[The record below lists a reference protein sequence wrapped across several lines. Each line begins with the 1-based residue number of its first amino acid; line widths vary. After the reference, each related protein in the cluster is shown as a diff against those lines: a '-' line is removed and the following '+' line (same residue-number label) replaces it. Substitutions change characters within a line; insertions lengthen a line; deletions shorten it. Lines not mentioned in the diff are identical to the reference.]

1 MQPISGLDATF
12 LYAETATS
20 PMHIGSVA
28 IIEGSLD
35 FETFKSNLE
44 SKIHQIPKFRQR
56 LISIPFSIDYPYWV
70 DDPNFNINLHLQRI
84 ALPKPHGWKEL
95 RSMASSI
102 FSEHLDRSRA
112 LWSMA
117 FVEGIEGIDQVPK
130 GSTALISKVH
140 HVAVD
145 GMAGSSIMGVLF
157 DMTDKP
163 ADLKE
168 PRPYKAKPLPN
179 ELQMLKKSA
188 ITFTKKPLKFPKI
201 VREAV
206 SSTMK
211 AGFITRS
218 QLVDLPTAPFSAP
231 KTSLNGI
238 ISAERKWNTA
248 IISLER
254 VKALKNIMGTT
265 VNDVILAICSGALRK
280 YFLDKK
286 NLPKKSL
293 VAMVPISTR
302 TATNEEN
309 KSGNKVS
316 MMLVQLATEVEDSI
330 ERLETIHNN
339 TTKGKT
345 YQGAIGA
352 KALTNLAE
360 TVPFGVASQ
369 AARVYSRFNLA
380 KLHKPVF
387 NVTITNVP
395 GPPIP
400 LYCRGHKLHSIMGT
414 APIIDGMGMII
425 TIYSYDGSLTISPTS
440 DANSMPDLDVFT
452 RYILESANELEAEIL
467 AKGKKIQAAKKKVA
481 IAKSDKFFASFRKHL
496 KANPKFIKPKSGTFQ
511 FKVKK
516 PASDWSL
523 DFNKPPGIVK
533 KGKIKDA
540 DVTVTLEDKNLMKI
554 VKGDIGFQLAF
565 IQGRLKID
573 GDSKKAMRL
582 AKILSLLPKS
592 VSG

>member
-1 MQPISGLDATF
+1 MESISGLDATF
-12 LYAETATS
+12 LYAETPTS

-35 FETFKSNLE
+35 FKTFKENLE

-56 LISIPFSIDYPYWV
+56 LVSIPFSIDYPYWV

-84 ALPKPHGWKEL
+84 ALPKPYGWQEL
-95 RSMASSI
+95 RTMASSI
-102 FSEHLDRSRA
+102 FSEHLDRSRP

-140 HVAVD
+140 HVAID
-145 GMAGSSIMGVLF
+145 GMAGSSIMSVLF
-157 DMTDKP
+157 DMSDKP
-163 ADLKE
+163 SPLKA

-179 ELQMLKKSA
+179 EIQMLRKSA
-188 ITFTKKPLKFPKI
+188 TTFAKKPLKFPKI
-201 VREAV
+201 IREAV

-218 QLVDLPTAPFSAP
+218 QLVDLPTAPFTAP

-265 VNDVILAICSGALRK
+265 VNDVILAVCSGALRK
-280 YFLDKK
+280 YFLDKNK
-286 NLPKKSL
+286 LPEKSL

-302 TATNEEN
+302 AAATDE
-309 KSGNKVS
+309 KTSGNKVS
-316 MMLVQLATEVEDSI
+316 MMLVQLATEVKDSI
-330 ERLETIHNN
+330 ERLETIHSN

-352 KALTNLAE
+352 KALTSLAE
-360 TVPFGVASQ
+360 SVPFGVASQ
-369 AARVYSRFNLA
+369 AARVYSRFNLSN
-380 KLHKPVF
+380 LHKPVF

-425 TIYSYDGSLTISPTS
+425 TIYSYDGRITISPTS
-440 DANSMPDLDVFT
+440 DAKSMPDLNTFT
-452 RYILESANELEAEIL
+452 NYILDSANELEAEIL
-467 AKGKKIQAAKKKVA
+467 AKGKKLQAAKKKVA
-481 IAKSDKFFASFRKHL
+481 KAKSDKFFMAFRKYL

-511 FKVKK
+511 FKVTK
-516 PASDWSL
+516 PESAWSL
-523 DFNKPPGIVK
+523 NFNSPPGIVK
-533 KGKIKDA
+533 KGTIAKP
-540 DVTVTLEDKNLMKI
+540 DVTVTIEDKNLVKI
-554 VKGDIGFQLAF
+554 TKGDLGFQLAF

-573 GDSKKAMRL
+573 GDNKKAMRL
-582 AKILSLLPKS
+582 AKILSLLPQKLS
-592 VSG
+592 